1 MNEHEKIL
9 TMLEQDA
16 RLTPEQLADM
26 AQMDLADVKAIL
38 RDLEKNNTIL
48 GYKTVIDWDKTEREQ
63 VTALI
68 EVKITPQK
76 GMGFDEIARQ
86 IYSHHQVESVY
97 LMSGGFDLTVIISGR
112 TMREVARFVSEQL
125 ADMAQM
131 DLADV
136 KAILRDLEKNNTI
149 LGYKTVIDWDKTE
162 REQVTALIEVKITP
176 QKGMGFD
183 EIARQIY
190 SHHQVESVYLM
201 SGGFDL
207 TVIISGRTM
216 REVARFVS
224 EQLAPMENVLST
236 GTHFILKKY
245 KEQGVT
251 FDPSEVDS
259 REVMM

>member
-1 MNEHEKIL
+1 MNATEKIL
-9 TMLEQDA
+9 TILEQDA
-16 RLTPEQLADM
+16 RLTPAQLADM
-26 AQMDLADVKAIL
+26 VQMELDEVQEIL
-38 RDLEKNNTIL
+38 RELEQNNTIL
-48 GYKTVIDWDKTEREQ
+48 GYKTLIDWDKTEREQ

-112 TMREVARFVSEQL
+112 TMR
-125 ADMAQM
+125 D
-131 DLADV
+131 
-136 KAILRDLEKNNTI
+136 
-149 LGYKTVIDWDKTE
+149 
-162 REQVTALIEVKITP
+162 
-176 QKGMGFD
+176 
-183 EIARQIY
+183 
-190 SHHQVESVYLM
+190 
-201 SGGFDL
+201 
-207 TVIISGRTM
+207 
-216 REVARFVS
+216 VARFVS

-251 FDPSEVDS
+251 FDPDETDN

>member
-1 MNEHEKIL
+1 MNATEKIL
-9 TMLEQDA
+9 AMLEQDA
-16 RLTPEQLADM
+16 RLTPAQLADM
-26 AQMDLADVKAIL
+26 VQMELGQVQAIL
-38 RDLEKNNTIL
+38 RELEQNNTVL
-48 GYKTVIDWDKTEREQ
+48 GYKTLIDWDKTEREQ

-112 TMREVARFVSEQL
+112 TMR
-125 ADMAQM
+125 D
-131 DLADV
+131 
-136 KAILRDLEKNNTI
+136 
-149 LGYKTVIDWDKTE
+149 
-162 REQVTALIEVKITP
+162 
-176 QKGMGFD
+176 
-183 EIARQIY
+183 
-190 SHHQVESVYLM
+190 
-201 SGGFDL
+201 
-207 TVIISGRTM
+207 
-216 REVARFVS
+216 VARFVS

-251 FDPSEVDS
+251 FGPDEIDN

>member
-1 MNEHEKIL
+1 MNVKEKIL
-9 TMLEQDA
+9 TILEQDA
-16 RLTPEQLADM
+16 RLTPQQIADM
-26 AQMDLADVKAIL
+26 VQIELPALEAML
-38 RDLEKNNTIL
+38 RDMEKDGTIL
-48 GYKTVIDWDKTEREQ
+48 GYKTIVDWDKTDREQ

-112 TMREVARFVSEQL
+112 TMR
-125 ADMAQM
+125 D
-131 DLADV
+131 
-136 KAILRDLEKNNTI
+136 
-149 LGYKTVIDWDKTE
+149 
-162 REQVTALIEVKITP
+162 
-176 QKGMGFD
+176 
-183 EIARQIY
+183 
-190 SHHQVESVYLM
+190 
-201 SGGFDL
+201 
-207 TVIISGRTM
+207 
-216 REVARFVS
+216 VARFVS

-251 FDPSEVDS
+251 FNPDDSDS

>member
-1 MNEHEKIL
+1 MNVKEKIL
-9 TMLEQDA
+9 TILEQDA
-16 RLTPEQLADM
+16 RLTPQQIADM
-26 AQMDLADVKAIL
+26 VQIELPELESML
-38 RDLEKNNTIL
+38 RDMEKDGTIL
-48 GYKTVIDWDKTEREQ
+48 GYKTLIDWDKTDREQ

-112 TMREVARFVSEQL
+112 TMR
-125 ADMAQM
+125 D
-131 DLADV
+131 
-136 KAILRDLEKNNTI
+136 
-149 LGYKTVIDWDKTE
+149 
-162 REQVTALIEVKITP
+162 
-176 QKGMGFD
+176 
-183 EIARQIY
+183 
-190 SHHQVESVYLM
+190 
-201 SGGFDL
+201 
-207 TVIISGRTM
+207 
-216 REVARFVS
+216 VARFVS

-251 FDPSEVDS
+251 FNPDDSDS

>member
-1 MNEHEKIL
+1 MNATEKIL
-9 TMLEQDA
+9 AILEQDA
-16 RLTPEQLADM
+16 RLTPAQLADM
-26 AQMDLADVKAIL
+26 VQMELGQVQAIL
-38 RDLEKNNTIL
+38 RELEQNNTIL
-48 GYKTVIDWDKTEREQ
+48 GYKTLIDWDKTEREQ

-112 TMREVARFVSEQL
+112 TMR
-125 ADMAQM
+125 D
-131 DLADV
+131 
-136 KAILRDLEKNNTI
+136 
-149 LGYKTVIDWDKTE
+149 
-162 REQVTALIEVKITP
+162 
-176 QKGMGFD
+176 
-183 EIARQIY
+183 
-190 SHHQVESVYLM
+190 
-201 SGGFDL
+201 
-207 TVIISGRTM
+207 
-216 REVARFVS
+216 VARFVS

-251 FDPSEVDS
+251 FGPDEIDN